1 MQLKTILNRVGKHR
15 SFVFGEVKFVTQGRA
30 TVIEVGVSPRAN
42 SQPICPACGKKR
54 PGYDTRSDRRFE
66 YVPVWGFRTFFVYAM
81 RRVDC
86 PQCGILV
93 EEVPWATGKS
103 QLTTTYLWFLA
114 KWAKRLSWKET
125 AEAFQTSW
133 ENVFRAVEMAVAWGR
148 AHQNLEGVRS
158 IGVDEVCCQRGH
170 SYLTLVYQIDAG
182 YKRLLWLGRN
192 RKKETIDAFF
202 DFFGERR
209 SKLLEFVCSDM
220 WRPYLTVIAKRAGQ
234 AIHVLDRYHIMAK
247 LSKAIDEVRADE
259 AREMKADG
267 LTPVLMKSRWC
278 LLKRPENMT
287 PTQGLKLAE
296 LLRYNLRTVRSY
308 LLKESL
314 NLLWGFGS
322 PKIADWFLKDWCSR
336 TMHSRI
342 KPMKKVA
349 KTLRA
354 HHRLILNWFRA
365 GGRIS
370 AGIVEG
376 LNNKL
381 KLITRKAYGFRTFEA
396 LELALYH
403 GMGELPEP
411 KTTHRFC

>member
-1 MQLKTILNRVGKHR
+1 MLLKTILNRVEKHG
-15 SFVFGEVKFVTQGRA
+15 SFVFDDGQFVEQGRA
-30 TVIEVGVSPRAN
+30 TVIEVRVSPRAN
-42 SQPICPACGKKR
+42 SQPTCPACGKRR

-66 YVPVWGFRTFFVYAM
+66 YVPVLGFRTFFVYPM

-86 PQCGILV
+86 PQCGVLV
-93 EEVPWATGKS
+93 EEVPWSTGKS
-103 QLTTTYLWFLA
+103 HLTTTFSWFLA
-114 KWAKRLSWKET
+114 RWAKRLSWKET

-133 ENVFRAVEMAVAWGR
+133 ESVFQAVKMAVEWGR
-148 AHQNLEGVRS
+148 ANQNLDGIRS
-158 IGVDEVCCQRGH
+158 IGVDEVSCQRGH
-170 SYLTLVYQIDAG
+170 SYLTLVYQIDEG
-182 YKRLLWLGRN
+182 RKRLLWLGRN
-192 RKKETIDAFF
+192 RETVTIEGFF
-202 DFFGERR
+202 TWFGEKR
-209 SKLLEFVCSDM
+209 SKAIDFICSDM
-220 WRPYLTVIAKRAGQ
+220 WKPYLNVIAKRAGQ

-247 LSKAIDEVRADE
+247 LSKAIDEVRAHE
-259 AREMKADG
+259 AREMKAKGID
-267 LTPVLMKSRWC
+267 PVLKKSRWC

-314 NLLWGFGS
+314 NVLWDFVS
-322 PKIADWFLKDWCSR
+322 PKAADWYLKYWCTK

-342 KPMKKVA
+342 EPMKKVA

-354 HHRLILNWFRA
+354 HHKLILNWFRA
-365 GGRIS
+365 EGRIS

-381 KLITRKAYGFRTFEA
+381 KLTTRKAYGFRTFDA

-403 GMGELPEP
+403 GMGDLPEP